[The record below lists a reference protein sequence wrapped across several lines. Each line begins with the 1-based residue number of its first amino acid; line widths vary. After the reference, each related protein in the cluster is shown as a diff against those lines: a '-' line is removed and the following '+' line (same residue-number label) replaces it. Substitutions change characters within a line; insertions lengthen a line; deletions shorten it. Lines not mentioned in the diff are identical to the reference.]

1 MRFCLSVLIL
11 LFLLVPQSSVSACGT
26 IDTWIAAYEHGEKH
40 KALFHMLD
48 CADSY
53 KAPADDIALLPIIK
67 DALRSDS
74 QVAEMAIQVFKSYN
88 HLCVGTKDVY
98 DFMLF

>member
-1 MRFCLSVLIL
+1 MTRNREVFLRFCLSVLIL

-26 IDTWIAAYEHGEKH
+26 IDTWITAYEHGEKH

-67 DALRSDS
+67 DALRSSS
-74 QVAEMAIQVFKSYN
+74 QVVEMAIQVFKSYN
-88 HLCVGTKDVY
+88 YLWGGS
-98 DFMLF
+98 